1 MITMKE
7 QIIDRLTRYVKIDT
21 QSDPNSQSTPSTDK
35 QWDLLRL
42 LENELQA
49 FGLSTD
55 IDEYGYLF
63 ATLESNVDYEVP
75 TVGFLAHVDTSPDF
89 NATNVQPQIIDN
101 YDGQAL
107 QLGETN
113 RVLNPNVFPELNQVI
128 GHTLMVTDGTSLLGA
143 DDKAGVVEIMEGIQY
158 LIEHPEI
165 KHGRIRVGFTP
176 DEEIGRGP
184 HKFDVSRFNADFAY
198 TMDGSQFGELQ
209 FESFNA
215 AEATVTCHGV
225 NVHPGS
231 AKNAMVNA
239 ISLGQQFNSL
249 LPPSEVPERTEGYEG
264 FYHLMSFEGNVEK
277 ATLQYIIRDH
287 DRKQFDLRKKRM
299 MEIRDDIN
307 THYEDFPVKVDVH
320 DQYYN
325 MAEKIQP
332 LKHIIDIPKRVF
344 AKLDIEPNTEP
355 IRGGTDGSQLSFMG
369 LPTPNIFT
377 GCGNFHGPFEYAS
390 IDVMEK
396 AVQVVVGIA
405 EAVSYTHLT
414 LPTSD
419 LV

>member
-1 MITMKE
+1 MKE

-165 KHGRIRVGFTP
+165 KHGGIRVGFTP

-405 EAVSYTHLT
+405 EEVAKKE
-414 LPTSD
+414 
-419 LV
+419 

>member
-1 MITMKE
+1 MKE
-7 QIIDRLTRYVKIDT
+7 QIINRLTRYVKIDT

-63 ATLESNVDYEVP
+63 ATLESNVDDEVP

-101 YDGQAL
+101 YDGRAL
-107 QLGETN
+107 QLGDTH
-113 RVLNPNVFPELNQVI
+113 RVLNPSVFPELNQVV

-143 DDKAGVVEIMEGIQY
+143 DDKAGVVEIMEGIKY
-158 LIEHPEI
+158 LIDHPEI

-184 HKFDVSRFNADFAY
+184 HKFDVARFNADFAY
-198 TMDGSQFGELQ
+198 TMDGSQLGELQ

-239 ISLGQQFNSL
+239 INLGQQFNSL

-287 DRKQFDLRKKRM
+287 DKKQFDLRKKRM

-325 MAEKIQP
+325 MAEKIKP
-332 LKHIIDIPKRVF
+332 LQHIIDIPKRVF

-405 EAVSYTHLT
+405 EEVAKKE
-414 LPTSD
+414 
-419 LV
+419 

>member
-1 MITMKE
+1 MKE

-405 EAVSYTHLT
+405 EEVTKKE
-414 LPTSD
+414 
-419 LV
+419 

>member
-1 MITMKE
+1 MKE
-7 QIIDRLTRYVKIDT
+7 QIINRLTRYVKIDT

-63 ATLESNVDYEVP
+63 ATLESNVYDEVP

-107 QLGETN
+107 QLGDTH
-113 RVLNPNVFPELNQVI
+113 RVLNPSVFPELNQVV

-143 DDKAGVVEIMEGIQY
+143 DDKAGVVEIMEGIKY
-158 LIEHPEI
+158 LIDHPEI

-184 HKFDVSRFNADFAY
+184 HKFDVARFNADFAY
-198 TMDGSQFGELQ
+198 TMDGSQLGELQ

-239 ISLGQQFNSL
+239 INLGQQFNSL

-287 DRKQFDLRKKRM
+287 DKKQFDLRKKRM

-325 MAEKIQP
+325 MAEKIKP
-332 LKHIIDIPKRVF
+332 LQHIIDIPKRVF

-396 AVQVVVGIA
+396 AVKVVVGIA
-405 EAVSYTHLT
+405 EEVAKKE
-414 LPTSD
+414 
-419 LV
+419 

>member
-1 MITMKE
+1 MKE

-249 LPPSEVPERTEGYEG
+249 LPPSEVPERTKGYEG

-396 AVQVVVGIA
+396 AVQVVIGIA
-405 EAVSYTHLT
+405 EEVAKKE
-414 LPTSD
+414 
-419 LV
+419 

>member
-1 MITMKE
+1 MKE
-7 QIIDRLTRYVKIDT
+7 QIINRLTRYVKIDT

-63 ATLESNVDYEVP
+63 ATLESNVDDEVP

-107 QLGETN
+107 QLGDTH
-113 RVLNPNVFPELNQVI
+113 RVLNPSVFPELNQVV

-143 DDKAGVVEIMEGIQY
+143 DDKAGVVEIMEGIKY
-158 LIEHPEI
+158 LIDHPEI

-184 HKFDVSRFNADFAY
+184 HKFDVARFNADFAY
-198 TMDGSQFGELQ
+198 TMDGSQLGELQ

-239 ISLGQQFNSL
+239 INLGQQFNSL

-287 DRKQFDLRKKRM
+287 DKKQFDLRKKRM

-325 MAEKIQP
+325 MAEKIKP
-332 LKHIIDIPKRVF
+332 LQHIIDIPKRVF

-369 LPTPNIFT
+369 LATPNIFT

-405 EAVSYTHLT
+405 EEVAKKE
-414 LPTSD
+414 
-419 LV
+419 

>member
-1 MITMKE
+1 MKE

-249 LPPSEVPERTEGYEG
+249 LPPSEVPERTERYEG

-405 EAVSYTHLT
+405 EEVAKKE
-414 LPTSD
+414 
-419 LV
+419 

>member
-1 MITMKE
+1 MKE

-107 QLGETN
+107 QLGETD

-405 EAVSYTHLT
+405 EEVAKKE
-414 LPTSD
+414 
-419 LV
+419 

>member
-1 MITMKE
+1 MIIMKE
-7 QIIDRLTRYVKIDT
+7 QIINRLTRYVKIDT

-63 ATLESNVDYEVP
+63 ATLESNVDDEVP

-107 QLGETN
+107 QLGDTH
-113 RVLNPNVFPELNQVI
+113 RVLNPSVFPELNQVV

-198 TMDGSQFGELQ
+198 TMDGSQLGELQ

-239 ISLGQQFNSL
+239 INLGQQFNSL

-287 DRKQFDLRKKRM
+287 DKKQFDLRKKRM

-325 MAEKIQP
+325 MAEKIKP
-332 LKHIIDIPKRVF
+332 LQHIIDIPKRVF

-405 EAVSYTHLT
+405 EEVAKKE
-414 LPTSD
+414 
-419 LV
+419 

>member
-1 MITMKE
+1 MKE

-377 GCGNFHGPFEYAS
+377 GCGNFHGPFEYVS

-396 AVQVVVGIA
+396 AVQVVIGIA
-405 EAVSYTHLT
+405 EEVAKKE
-414 LPTSD
+414 
-419 LV
+419 